1 MSGLLLGLGLFL
13 VAAGAF
19 FMLVGSI
26 GIIRLPD
33 FYARTH
39 ATTKSDTLGLMLVL
53 GGLALHEGLTVNTA
67 KLLLTIL
74 FVALTNP
81 VGAHA
86 LARAAFQSGL
96 VPWFLKDHPE
106 WKGLPPGVE
115 PVSGAVEEGIEPMV
129 SSPPEQ
135 GTET

>member
-1 MSGLLLGLGLFL
+1 MSDLLLGLSLVL

-67 KLLLTIL
+67 KLLLAML

-106 WKGLPPGVE
+106 WKGRPRAIEPAPGTIEARVE
-115 PVSGAVEEGIEPMV
+115 PAGQ
-129 SSPPEQ
+129 SSPEQ
-135 GTET
+135 GAEP